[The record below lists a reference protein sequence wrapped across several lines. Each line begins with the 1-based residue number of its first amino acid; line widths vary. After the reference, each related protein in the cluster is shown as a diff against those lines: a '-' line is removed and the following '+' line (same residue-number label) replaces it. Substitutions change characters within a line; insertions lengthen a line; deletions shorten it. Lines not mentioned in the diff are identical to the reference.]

1 MANLANKNQL
11 AIFLMVNLFQ
21 RYPYFQ
27 GSFFW
32 KIVTSLYFSKGIL
45 IANYLYPLY
54 GYSICQNRSRPMFK
68 NQEIITISSTILKFS
83 YFQFKY
89 LNYNSFMPKFSSH
102 YQVDIMKRIGLN
114 WVCSQSQEP
123 LCIPL
128 SSFTEVTT
136 RKNLPAP
143 QNFHKYLYCKIFY
156 HFFLCSVFT
165 SLVSLVF

>member
-11 AIFLMVNLFQ
+11 AIFLMDNLFQ

-45 IANYLYPLY
+45 IANSLYPLY
-54 GYSICQNRSRPMFK
+54 GYSICQNRSRRMFK

-83 YFQFKY
+83 YFKFKY
-89 LNYNSFMPKFSSH
+89 LNYNSFMTKFSSH

-114 WVCSQSQEP
+114 WVCSQSQRTPVYPPFKFHRGNHQKESHSP
-123 LCIPL
+123 SKL
-128 SSFTEVTT
+128 S
-136 RKNLPAP
+136 
-143 QNFHKYLYCKIFY
+143 QI
-156 HFFLCSVFT
+156 
-165 SLVSLVF
+165 SLL